1 MSAIGSPARPPR
13 DSGNSTLPP
22 PSPSRADSDRFQLA
36 ENARLA
42 LEAKS
47 AQVEGLKV
55 KLAAAEAA
63 LNERD
68 ERDAET
74 QRERASSTH
83 AGVMDEA
90 DRLGDEMKGALG
102 NVKAFMRRAW
112 TGEKGHPNEDDS
124 DAGDMNRHGTPS
136 AMRSKAKTSIVEKP
150 SARGAYVRHPDA
162 SPRVGFVGDR
172 EQRRLEKEG
181 EVVADN
187 ARLRREVVELEQ
199 RLARLARVARSAHD
213 AAESRFEEE
222 RRMRIDAEAA
232 AERLRAASGDGSN
245 ALVEELETS
254 RQLCRDVLLV
264 TRACANVSQADPN
277 AVVAALP
284 ALATL
289 ASNKRGDSALILA
302 TNGVPRHAAAAME
315 THGKDAQV
323 ATHACELIATL
334 ARGGEPSVL
343 RGLAGSARKAAAAVA
358 KQFTETAT
366 HRNNNNASPGPG
378 VAIVNAL
385 RRHEGD
391 AGVCAAAADATWAAA
406 HHGGGSVAAKLLEH
420 EAVSAL
426 ARSMRSHPADA
437 DVVSKCA
444 HAICCVASTS
454 DANAAEA
461 ARQGGASAVAAA
473 RGDGGGDAIVAYPS
487 TERWVAEAGGP
498 GHESASRFDRR
509 RSGGPTGDESWL
521 VEYER
526 GSGGRSPRSA
536 STPPPPPRR
545 RVEVVEEEEDDN
557 DSGSFDFDGN
567 L

>member
-1 MSAIGSPARPPR
+1 M
-13 DSGNSTLPP
+13 
-22 PSPSRADSDRFQLA
+22 
-36 ENARLA
+36 
-42 LEAKS
+42 
-47 AQVEGLKV
+47 EGLKV

-63 LNERD
+63 LTERD

-426 ARSMRSHPADA
+426 ARSMRLHPTDA

-461 ARQGGASAVAAA
+461 ARQGGAFAVAAA

-536 STPPPPPRR
+536 STPPPRR
-545 RVEVVEEEEDDN
+545 RVEVEEEDEDDN

>member
-1 MSAIGSPARPPR
+1 MSALGSPARPPR

-63 LNERD
+63 LTERD

-112 TGEKGHPNEDDS
+112 TGEKGQHEDDS
-124 DAGDMNRHGTPS
+124 DAGQGTGGTPS

-222 RRMRIDAEAA
+222 RRMRIEAEAA

-302 TNGVPRHAAAAME
+302 TSGVPRHAAAAME

-323 ATHACELIATL
+323 ATHACELLATL

-426 ARSMRSHPADA
+426 ARSMRSHPTDA

-461 ARQGGASAVAAA
+461 ARQGGACAVAAA
-473 RGDGGGDAIVAYPS
+473 RGDGAGDAIVAYPA

-498 GHESASRFDRR
+498 GHESASSFNRR

>member
-1 MSAIGSPARPPR
+1 
-13 DSGNSTLPP
+13 
-22 PSPSRADSDRFQLA
+22 
-36 ENARLA
+36 
-42 LEAKS
+42 
-47 AQVEGLKV
+47 VEGLKV

-63 LNERD
+63 LTERD

-74 QRERASSTH
+74 RRERASSTH

-112 TGEKGHPNEDDS
+112 TGEKVQHEDDS
-124 DAGDMNRHGTPS
+124 DAGQGTGGTPS

-232 AERLRAASGDGSN
+232 AEKLRAASGDGSN

-302 TNGVPRHAAAAME
+302 TSGVPRHAAAAME

-358 KQFTETAT
+358 KQFTETTT
-366 HRNNNNASPGPG
+366 HRNNNNSSPGPG

-391 AGVCAAAADATWAAA
+391 AGVCATAADAAWAAA

-426 ARSMRSHPADA
+426 ARSMRSHPTDA

-461 ARQGGASAVAAA
+461 ARQGGAVAVAAA
-473 RGDGGGDAIVAYPS
+473 RGDGAGDAIVAYPS
-487 TERWVAEAGGP
+487 TERWVAEAGDP
-498 GHESASRFDRR
+498 GHESALSFNRR
-509 RSGGPTGDESWL
+509 RSGPTGDESWL

-536 STPPPPPRR
+536 ATPPPRR
-545 RVEVVEEEEDDN
+545 RVEVEEEEEEDDN

>member
-1 MSAIGSPARPPR
+1 MSALGSPARPPR

-63 LNERD
+63 LTERD

-222 RRMRIDAEAA
+222 RRMRIDAEKLV
-232 AERLRAASGDGSN
+232 ERLRAASGDGSN

-302 TNGVPRHAAAAME
+302 TSGVPRHAAAAME

-358 KQFTETAT
+358 KQFTETTT
-366 HRNNNNASPGPG
+366 HRNNNNSSPGPG

-391 AGVCAAAADATWAAA
+391 AGVCATAADAAWAAA

-426 ARSMRSHPADA
+426 ARSMRSHPTDA

-473 RGDGGGDAIVAYPS
+473 RGDGAGDAIDAYPS
-487 TERWVAEAGGP
+487 TERWVAEAGDP
-498 GHESASRFDRR
+498 GDESALSFNRRR
-509 RSGGPTGDESWL
+509 RSGPTGDESWL

-536 STPPPPPRR
+536 STPPPRR
-545 RVEVVEEEEDDN
+545 RVEVEEEVEDDN

>member
-1 MSAIGSPARPPR
+1 
-13 DSGNSTLPP
+13 
-22 PSPSRADSDRFQLA
+22 
-36 ENARLA
+36 
-42 LEAKS
+42 
-47 AQVEGLKV
+47 
-55 KLAAAEAA
+55 
-63 LNERD
+63 
-68 ERDAET
+68 
-74 QRERASSTH
+74 
-83 AGVMDEA
+83 MDEA

-162 SPRVGFVGDR
+162 SPRVGFVGDI

-232 AERLRAASGDGSN
+232 AEKLRAASGEGSN

-358 KQFTETAT
+358 KQFTETTT
-366 HRNNNNASPGPG
+366 HRNNNNSSPGPG

-391 AGVCAAAADATWAAA
+391 AGVCAACRGLPRGRRRTTAAGPSPRSSSNTKPCRRSRGRCVYTRRTPTSCPSARTRFAAWRPRRMRTRRRRRGRA
-406 HHGGGSVAAKLLEH
+406 
-420 EAVSAL
+420 
-426 ARSMRSHPADA
+426 ARSRWPPRGATGVGTRS
-437 DVVSKCA
+437 SRTRRR
-444 HAICCVASTS
+444 S
-454 DANAAEA
+454 
-461 ARQGGASAVAAA
+461 GGW
-473 RGDGGGDAIVAYPS
+473 R
-487 TERWVAEAGGP
+487 RRGGP
-498 GHESASRFDRR
+498 GHESASRYDRR
-509 RSGGPTGDESWL
+509 RSGPTGDESWL

-536 STPPPPPRR
+536 STPPPRR
-545 RVEVVEEEEDDN
+545 RVEVEEEEEDDN

>member
-213 AAESRFEEE
+213 
-222 RRMRIDAEAA
+222 A

-536 STPPPPPRR
+536 STPPPRR
-545 RVEVVEEEEDDN
+545 RVEVEEEDEDDN

>member
-1 MSAIGSPARPPR
+1 M
-13 DSGNSTLPP
+13 
-22 PSPSRADSDRFQLA
+22 
-36 ENARLA
+36 
-42 LEAKS
+42 
-47 AQVEGLKV
+47 EGLKI

-63 LNERD
+63 LTERD

-112 TGEKGHPNEDDS
+112 TGEKGQNEDES
-124 DAGDMNRHGTPS
+124 DAGDMNRHGTGTPS

-232 AERLRAASGDGSN
+232 AEKLRAASGDGSN

-264 TRACANVSQADPN
+264 TRACANVSAADPN

-289 ASNKRGDSALILA
+289 ASDKRGDSALILA
-302 TNGVPRHAAAAME
+302 TNGVARHAAAAME

-323 ATHACELIATL
+323 AIHACELIATL

-366 HRNNNNASPGPG
+366 HRNNNNSSPGPG

-391 AGVCAAAADATWAAA
+391 AGVCAAAADATWAVA

-426 ARSMRSHPADA
+426 ARSMRSHPTDA

-473 RGDGGGDAIVAYPS
+473 RGDGGGDAIAAYPS

-498 GHESASRFDRR
+498 GHESASSFNRR

-526 GSGGRSPRSA
+526 GSGGRSPRS
-536 STPPPPPRR
+536 TPPPPPRR
-545 RVEVVEEEEDDN
+545 RVDVEEEEEEDDN

>member
-1 MSAIGSPARPPR
+1 
-13 DSGNSTLPP
+13 
-22 PSPSRADSDRFQLA
+22 
-36 ENARLA
+36 
-42 LEAKS
+42 
-47 AQVEGLKV
+47 
-55 KLAAAEAA
+55 
-63 LNERD
+63 
-68 ERDAET
+68 
-74 QRERASSTH
+74 
-83 AGVMDEA
+83 
-90 DRLGDEMKGALG
+90 
-102 NVKAFMRRAW
+102 
-112 TGEKGHPNEDDS
+112 
-124 DAGDMNRHGTPS
+124 
-136 AMRSKAKTSIVEKP
+136 MRSKAKTSIVEKP

-222 RRMRIDAEAA
+222 RRMRIDAEKLV
-232 AERLRAASGDGSN
+232 ERLRAASGDGSN

-323 ATHACELIATL
+323 ATHACELIAAL

-366 HRNNNNASPGPG
+366 HRNNNNSSPGPG
-378 VAIVNAL
+378 VALVNAL

-426 ARSMRSHPADA
+426 ARSMRLHPADA

-461 ARQGGASAVAAA
+461 ARQGGAVAVAAA
-473 RGDGGGDAIVAYPS
+473 RGDGAGDAIVAYPS
-487 TERWVAEAGGP
+487 TERWVAEAGDP
-498 GHESASRFDRR
+498 GHESALSFNRR
-509 RSGGPTGDESWL
+509 RSGPTGDESWL

-545 RVEVVEEEEDDN
+545 RVEVEEEEDDN

>member
-1 MSAIGSPARPPR
+1 
-13 DSGNSTLPP
+13 
-22 PSPSRADSDRFQLA
+22 
-36 ENARLA
+36 
-42 LEAKS
+42 
-47 AQVEGLKV
+47 VEGLKV

-63 LNERD
+63 LTERD

-124 DAGDMNRHGTPS
+124 DAGDMNRHGTGTPS

-222 RRMRIDAEAA
+222 RRMRIDAEKLV
-232 AERLRAASGDGSN
+232 ERLRAASGDGSN

-323 ATHACELIATL
+323 ATHACELIAAL

-358 KQFTETAT
+358 KQLIAGTRRRAGQ
-366 HRNNNNASPGPG
+366 RASQARG
-378 VAIVNAL
+378 
-385 RRHEGD
+385 RRGCVRGRRGCD
-391 AGVCAAAADATWAAA
+391 V
-406 HHGGGSVAAKLLEH
+406 GGGA
-420 EAVSAL
+420 
-426 ARSMRSHPADA
+426 
-437 DVVSKCA
+437 
-444 HAICCVASTS
+444 
-454 DANAAEA
+454 
-461 ARQGGASAVAAA
+461 
-473 RGDGGGDAIVAYPS
+473 
-487 TERWVAEAGGP
+487 
-498 GHESASRFDRR
+498 
-509 RSGGPTGDESWL
+509 
-521 VEYER
+521 
-526 GSGGRSPRSA
+526 
-536 STPPPPPRR
+536 PRR
-545 RVEVVEEEEDDN
+545 RVRRREAPRTRSRVGAREVDAFTPGGRRRRVQVRARDLLRGIHVGCERGGGGEAGRRGRGGRREGRRGRGRDRRVPVDGAVGGGGGGP
-557 DSGSFDFDGN
+557 GSRIGFEF
-567 L
+567 

>member
-1 MSAIGSPARPPR
+1 MSALGSPARPPR

-63 LNERD
+63 LTERD

-74 QRERASSTH
+74 RRERASSTH

-112 TGEKGHPNEDDS
+112 TGEKGQHEDDS
-124 DAGDMNRHGTPS
+124 DAGQGTGGTPS

-232 AERLRAASGDGSN
+232 AEKLRAASGDGSN

-302 TNGVPRHAAAAME
+302 TSGVPRHAAAAME

-358 KQFTETAT
+358 KQFTETTT
-366 HRNNNNASPGPG
+366 HRNNNNSSPGPG

-391 AGVCAAAADATWAAA
+391 AGVCATAADAAWAAA

-426 ARSMRSHPADA
+426 ARSMRSHPTDA

-473 RGDGGGDAIVAYPS
+473 RGDGAGDAIDAYPS
-487 TERWVAEAGGP
+487 TERWVAEAGDP
-498 GHESASRFDRR
+498 GDESALSFNRRR
-509 RSGGPTGDESWL
+509 RSGPTGDESWL

-536 STPPPPPRR
+536 ATPPPRR
-545 RVEVVEEEEDDN
+545 RVEVEEEEEEDDN

>member
-1 MSAIGSPARPPR
+1 MSALGSPARPPR

-63 LNERD
+63 LTERD

-74 QRERASSTH
+74 RRERASSTH

-112 TGEKGHPNEDDS
+112 TGEKGQHEDDS
-124 DAGDMNRHGTPS
+124 DAGQGTGGTPS

-162 SPRVGFVGDR
+162 SPRVGFVGDI

-222 RRMRIDAEAA
+222 RRMRIEAEAA

-264 TRACANVSQADPN
+264 TRACANVSAADPN

-302 TNGVPRHAAAAME
+302 TSGVPRHAAAAME

-323 ATHACELIATL
+323 ATHACELLATL

-366 HRNNNNASPGPG
+366 HRNNNNASPGPA
-378 VAIVNAL
+378 VALVNAL

-461 ARQGGASAVAAA
+461 SRQGGASAVAAA
-473 RGDGGGDAIVAYPS
+473 RGDGGGDAIAAYPS

-498 GHESASRFDRR
+498 GHESASRYDRR
-509 RSGGPTGDESWL
+509 RSGPTGDESWL

-536 STPPPPPRR
+536 STPPPRR
-545 RVEVVEEEEDDN
+545 RVEVEEEEDDN